1 MSSINLF
8 NQGQDDKPLVT
19 TTEVIKRQS
28 DVQSACQ
35 LREKWST
42 AQLSDRTVLQ

>member
-1 MSSINLF
+1 MLIRRHSKCANVPMSSINLF

-35 LREKWST
+35 LREK
-42 AQLSDRTVLQ
+42 